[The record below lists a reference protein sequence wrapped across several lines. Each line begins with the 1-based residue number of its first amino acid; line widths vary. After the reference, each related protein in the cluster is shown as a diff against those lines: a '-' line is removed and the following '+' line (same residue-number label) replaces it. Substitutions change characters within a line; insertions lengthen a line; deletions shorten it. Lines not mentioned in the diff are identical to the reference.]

1 MLTFNELI
9 KELKGDNIYMLT
21 GNGSKNQFRY
31 LKSRIHSP
39 YLSGWIFFDW
49 LQCEMLE
56 FE

>member
-49 LQCEMLE
+49 LQYEMLE